1 MRGLSSAFLSESHTV
16 IAPWVQYKVGVH
28 INSCSLPSL
37 ALAFIAIGKNI
48 QLYLDAYSCC
58 GAQQS
63 KVDAFGHSQL
73 NYFPA
78 VALGVNAS
86 PGDQMNS
93 CMGLHRTGSCHF
105 FFKQL
110 KDIFD
115 IAVKNLELQS
125 ITIFV
130 VVVMMKEQ
138 NCIKPLNL
146 PACALLL

>member
-1 MRGLSSAFLSESHTV
+1 MKGLSSAFLAESHTV
-16 IAPWVQYKVGVH
+16 LSPWVRYKVGVC
-28 INSCSLPSL
+28 INSCSIPSL
-37 ALAFIAIGKNI
+37 ALAFIAEGKNI
-48 QLYLDAYSCC
+48 QLYLDACSCC

-78 VALGVNAS
+78 VALGVNAY

-93 CMGLHRTGSCHF
+93 CMGLHRTGSCQF
-105 FFKQL
+105 SFKQL

-115 IAVKNLELQS
+115 IAVKHLEQQI

-130 VVVMMKEQ
+130 VVVMKQQ